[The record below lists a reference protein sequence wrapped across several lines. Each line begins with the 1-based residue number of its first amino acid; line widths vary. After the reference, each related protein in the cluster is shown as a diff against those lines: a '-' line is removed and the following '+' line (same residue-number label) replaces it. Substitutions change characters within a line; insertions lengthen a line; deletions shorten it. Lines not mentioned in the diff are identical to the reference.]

1 MDCARLRAFVLPPV
15 LLAAFLGLASHAAG
29 AQSPPP
35 VPRAPGADPALDAA
49 RAAFEALPEADR
61 RAIQDALVWT
71 GDYSGVADGAFGR
84 QTFAAMA
91 SFQARI
97 RQPPSGILTPQARA
111 TLLAAAQ
118 QARNAAGFTLIDD
131 PKTGIRI
138 GVPTRSLTRQDVNP
152 SGGTRWQSP
161 DGTVTLDTRTA
172 PPDATLQ
179 SLYDRNLAIQTPGRV
194 VSYKVLRPDFFV
206 VAGETA
212 SGRFYTRYGSGPTG
226 LRGFSIG
233 YDKAAAPQVDRLVVA
248 IANSFAPFPAPAA
261 AVAAVP
267 NPVPAPPGP
276 QPQIQAPA
284 PRLIATGLAVGR
296 RQVVTDGSV
305 RTCPSVSVAG
315 AKPRTIT
322 GQAAVVLE
330 FAEDVKAR
338 PLTPTRGIAGDGSPV
353 LVVAFADEGGSP
365 TLSAIPGS
373 AAGPNG
379 LTAPLQPGASGA
391 PVLDMTGALIG
402 LVGGISSD
410 QRKVAGIV
418 PSTSHPVVAVSDAA
432 NGIPALAGLREQ
444 PAAPRRGAAD
454 LVDAIRAALVPIWC
468 LPQ

>member
-1 MDCARLRAFVLPPV
+1 MDCARLRTLVLPSV
-15 LLAAFLGLASHAAG
+15 LLVAVLSLASAAQ
-29 AQSPPP
+29 AQSPSP
-35 VPRAPGADPALDAA
+35 VPRVPADPSLDAA

-61 RAIQDALVWT
+61 RAIQDALVWS
-71 GDYSGVADGAFGR
+71 GDYSGAADGAFGR

-91 SFQARI
+91 AFQARI
-97 RQPPSGILTPQARA
+97 RQPPTGILTPQARA

-118 QARNAAGFTLIDD
+118 QARNVAGFTLIDD

-138 GVPTRSLTRQDVNP
+138 GVPTKNLTKQDANP

-212 SGRFYTRYGSGPTG
+212 SGKFYTRYASGPAG

-233 YDKAAAPQVDRLVVA
+233 YDKAQAPQVDRIVVA

-261 AVAAVP
+261 AALPDPAA
-267 NPVPAPPGP
+267 APGP
-276 QPQIQAPA
+276 HPQVRAPA
-284 PRLIATGLAVGR
+284 PRLIGTGLVVGR

-373 AAGPNG
+373 AAGPNR

-402 LVGGISSD
+402 LVGEISSD
-410 QRKVAGIV
+410 QRKVAGII
-418 PSTSHPVVAVSDAA
+418 PSASHPVVAVSDAA

-444 PAAPRRGAAD
+444 PAAPRRSAAD
-454 LVDAIRAALVPIWC
+454 LVDAIQAALVPIQC